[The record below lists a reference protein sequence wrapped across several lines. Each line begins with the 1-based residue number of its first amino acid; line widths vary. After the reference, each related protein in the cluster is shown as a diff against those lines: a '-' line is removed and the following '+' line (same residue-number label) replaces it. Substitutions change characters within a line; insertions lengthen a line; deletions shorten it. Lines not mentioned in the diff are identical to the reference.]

1 MKTMDTSQLL
11 NELTDTMAHW
21 DGPSIAQTASE
32 ILGHEV
38 IYNGDSSF
46 SIRED

>member
-11 NELTDTMAHW
+11 NELIDTMAHW
-21 DGPSIAQTASE
+21 DGPSIAEIASQ

-46 SIRED
+46 SIHE